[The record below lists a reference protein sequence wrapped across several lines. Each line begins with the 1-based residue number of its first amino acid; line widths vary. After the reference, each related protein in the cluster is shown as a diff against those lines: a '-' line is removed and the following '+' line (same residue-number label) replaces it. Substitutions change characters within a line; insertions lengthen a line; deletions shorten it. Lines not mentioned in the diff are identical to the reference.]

1 MTMIR
6 KKMNNELP
14 ITPTIESKKIDDS
27 GVDIFEVEL
36 FENDLVDE
44 SCYSC
49 EEKFDTLE
57 ELAAH
62 FEKGWRLFED
72 SSVLLCK
79 KCFANFGR
87 QFGKEDILRCYTS
100 PPPPT

>member
-1 MTMIR
+1 
-6 KKMNNELP
+6 MNNLIQLP
-14 ITPTIESKKIDDS
+14 ITPESKKIDNS

-49 EEKFDTLE
+49 EEKFDTLV

-87 QFGKEDILRCYTS
+87 QF
-100 PPPPT
+100 